1 MKWSP
6 AERRLQGRKNL
17 GLAQGEGNHR
27 VGVLCALKSHRHG
40 RPLNLSSGT
49 CGSSFAGLR
58 LVSCWPGP
66 HLLETLAD
74 AIGCVCVWG
83 MFSTGSSAG
92 EKRTALWL
100 VALRGLTI
108 LEKGKKRG
116 ELGWNERQEERK
128 RGRDQG

>member
-1 MKWSP
+1 
-6 AERRLQGRKNL
+6 
-17 GLAQGEGNHR
+17 
-27 VGVLCALKSHRHG
+27 
-40 RPLNLSSGT
+40 
-49 CGSSFAGLR
+49 
-58 LVSCWPGP
+58 
-66 HLLETLAD
+66 
-74 AIGCVCVWG
+74 

-128 RGRDQG
+128 RGREEETRVESVDG